1 MMVNVIRGSHAKFF
15 SKAIVSNISLEISLI
30 WQHLKRN
37 KTSQFLDSF
46 IQYVLGWPKSL
57 LNFYIRSYRKTQMNL
72 LANPIYKCECMCVLS
87 CEVRCILDN
96 VLAKKVWE
104 TPASLPCDALTV
116 PPPQSKYQI
125 ITPAPTSS
133 SNHRAERGSE
143 AVFCVYSQVSGRIT
157 SLWGSGMK
165 DRRLVRRWQTL
176 GHSRWC
182 EIKKKKCSLSPE
194 LSIFGRSEGRH
205 GIGKEDWVENEG
217 QMIKS
222 LLKLK
227 KLED

>member
-1 MMVNVIRGSHAKFF
+1 
-15 SKAIVSNISLEISLI
+15 
-30 WQHLKRN
+30 
-37 KTSQFLDSF
+37 
-46 IQYVLGWPKSL
+46 
-57 LNFYIRSYRKTQMNL
+57 
-72 LANPIYKCECMCVLS
+72 
-87 CEVRCILDN
+87 
-96 VLAKKVWE
+96 
-104 TPASLPCDALTV
+104 
-116 PPPQSKYQI
+116 
-125 ITPAPTSS
+125 
-133 SNHRAERGSE
+133 
-143 AVFCVYSQVSGRIT
+143 
-157 SLWGSGMK
+157 MK